1 MAVAGNAAL
10 PLSSNVCR
18 LTYCFVKPTQPRLWT
33 LVRGLEATYK
43 LRAVS
48 MIASGCSD
56 METQTVVFVG
66 NCQLGTLAS
75 LFRQFALP
83 DAPSNVVYLPSYES
97 ATPEQLRTA
106 AAADIV
112 LHQILDFVPK
122 IGEFETRAAVHFVP
136 HVTGAFLWPCAGQS
150 HPKNQPH
157 LYSDPSGPYNA
168 ELGDSVLNRMIL
180 DNVDPDEAV
189 IRFMNT
195 DIAALRRVDRMKEI
209 ILEKQRAR
217 DLLSGYRFADFID
230 GCFRTRRL
238 FRSQNHPE
246 MPLTLLLASEVFGR
260 LGVDSGTINRMNT
273 EPPGALF
280 PPTETPLHP
289 SIISH
294 FGLCYADVNSRY
306 RFYDEGSFTCS
317 EYARRYMNYE
327 WNPLLGAGYEQAN
340 SGHTDTAI
348 QTLTRAVE
356 ISPRSPSGRSVLS
369 DLLATIGA
377 WPEALVF
384 AGQALELDP
393 QNIHYKNRLEHISSQ
408 IKGET

>member
-1 MAVAGNAAL
+1 
-10 PLSSNVCR
+10 
-18 LTYCFVKPTQPRLWT
+18 
-33 LVRGLEATYK
+33 
-43 LRAVS
+43 
-48 MIASGCSD
+48 

-83 DAPSNVVYLPSYES
+83 DAPGNVVYLPSYES
-97 ATPEQLRTA
+97 ATPEQLRIA

-112 LHQILDFVPK
+112 VRQILDFAPR
-122 IGEFETRAAVHFVP
+122 IGEFETQAAVHFVP

-217 DLLSGYRFADFID
+217 DLLCGYRFADFID

-246 MPLTLLLASEVFGR
+246 VPLTLLLASEVFGR
-260 LGVDSGTINRMNT
+260 LGVDSETINRMNT

-294 FGLCYADVNSRY
+294 FGLCYADVNTRY
-306 RFYDEGSFTCS
+306 RFYDEGGFTCS

-327 WNPLLGAGYEQAN
+327 WNSLLGEGCAQAH
-340 SGHTDTAI
+340 SGHADTAI
-348 QTLTRAVE
+348 QTLRRAVE
-356 ISPRSPSGRSVLS
+356 ISPRSPIGRSVLS
-369 DLLATIGA
+369 DLLAKIGA

-384 AGQALELDP
+384 ASQAFELDP
-393 QNIHYKNRLEHISSQ
+393 QNIHYKNRFMHISSQ